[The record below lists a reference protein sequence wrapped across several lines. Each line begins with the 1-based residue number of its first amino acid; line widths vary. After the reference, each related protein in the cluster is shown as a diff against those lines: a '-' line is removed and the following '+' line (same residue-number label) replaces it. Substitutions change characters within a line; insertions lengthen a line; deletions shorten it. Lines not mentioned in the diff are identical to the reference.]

1 MQPEF
6 VELIPFVSVLLL
18 ALAQW
23 VAWRRQRRALADT
36 RAEIERAR
44 RDLAALIEAG
54 HGLGRRVVAQQSE
67 LRRIGSRSAAVA
79 GGAVP
84 ASRLELAAALV
95 RQGVSPE
102 VVAERCAL
110 TRSEAELLTRLQAA
124 RRAA

>member
-1 MQPEF
+1 MEPETLRL
-6 VELIPFVSVLLL
+6 VASAALVVL

-23 VAWRRQRRALADT
+23 AAWRSHRRMLG
-36 RAEIERAR
+36 RASAELERVR

-67 LRRIGSRSAAVA
+67 LHRLGSRATAVE
-79 GGAVP
+79 GHGVP

-102 VVAERCAL
+102 VVVERCAL
-110 TRSEAELLTRLQAA
+110 TRSEAELLTRLQGG